1 MCLAKVYVRTD
12 TAEELVMENVT
23 HVVVNDGR
31 VLLTSLFMETEELQG
46 RITSVDFTPAKL
58 VLESA

>member
-1 MCLAKVYVRTD
+1 MCLAKVYVHTD
-12 TAEELVMENVT
+12 GAEELVMENVA

-46 RITSVDFTPAKL
+46 RITSVDLVKSKL

>member
-12 TAEELVMENVT
+12 TAEELVMENVA

-31 VLLTSLFMETEELQG
+31 VLITSLFMETEELQG
-46 RITSVDFTPAKL
+46 SITSVDLVKSKL

>member
-12 TAEELVMENVT
+12 TAEELVMENVA

-46 RITSVDFTPAKL
+46 RITSVDLVKSKL

>member
-31 VLLTSLFMETEELQG
+31 VFLTSLFMETEELQG
-46 RITSVDFTPAKL
+46 RITSVDLVKSKL